1 LPNQKRATI
10 RDVAAEAG
18 VSKSLVSLVFSK
30 ADGVSDDKRIRVMDA
45 AKKLGFTPNVWARSL
60 ATGAGNFVGIL
71 VVDLHNPLFTEIA
84 DLTRRALLERGQNSF
99 MAAAI
104 ISERN
109 GKKTLEPSTVNGLL
123 DLRPQ
128 GILVVGSL
136 PSVSALKSVPDSVP
150 IVFATSV
157 VPDLSNAITVRSDE
171 AEGMRL
177 IVKHLTSLGHK
188 RIAYLGPNDDAI
200 SKARLAA
207 FKVAMKTAGVDK
219 LMLVHEC
226 ERTEAGGHN
235 GTKLLMVGD
244 QQPTAIVAFND
255 MVAIGAQEALDQ
267 FVDAGGKKIALT
279 GYDNTYIAALSK
291 ISLTSIEQEKGAI
304 ATQAAELLTNRDLSG
319 KSRGKE
325 FLLLPRLVI
334 RQSTAG
340 VVARD

>member
-1 LPNQKRATI
+1 MLNEKRATI

-30 ADGVSDDKRIRVMDA
+30 AEGVSEDKRTRVMDA

-109 GKKTLEPSTVNGLL
+109 GKRTLEASTVNGLL

-177 IVKHLTSLGHK
+177 IAKHLTSLGHE
-188 RIAYLGPNDDAI
+188 RIAYIGPDDDAI
-200 SKARLAA
+200 AKARLGA
-207 FKVAMKTAGVDK
+207 FKMAMKAAGNESQI
-219 LMLVHEC
+219 MFQEC
-226 ERTEAGGHN
+226 ERTEVAGH
-235 GTKLLMVGD
+235 TAAKLLMAGEIR
-244 QQPTAIVAFND
+244 PTAIVAFND
-255 MVAIGAQEALDQ
+255 MVAIGAQESIDQ
-267 FVDAGGKKIALT
+267 FVEAGGKKIALT

-291 ISLTSIEQEKGAI
+291 ISITSIEQEKDAI
-304 ATQAAELLTNRDLSG
+304 ATQAAELLTNRDLSAR
-319 KSRGKE
+319 SRGKE
-325 FLLLPRLVI
+325 FLLLPRLVV

-340 VVARD
+340 VVASD

>member
-1 LPNQKRATI
+1 MPNEKRATI

-18 VSKSLVSLVFSK
+18 VSKSLVSLVFSR
-30 ADGVSDDKRIRVMDA
+30 AEGVSEDKRTRVMDA

-60 ATGAGNFVGIL
+60 ATGSGTFVGIL

-84 DLTRRALLERGQNSF
+84 DLARRALLERGQSSF

-136 PSVSALKSVPDSVP
+136 PSLNALKSVPDSVP

-177 IVKHLTSLGHK
+177 IAQHLTSLGHQ
-188 RIAYLGPNDDAI
+188 RIAYIGPNDDAI
-200 SKARLAA
+200 AKARLGAL
-207 FKVAMKTAGVDK
+207 KVAMRSAGCESS
-219 LMLVHEC
+219 MIFQEC
-226 ERTEAGGHN
+226 ERTETGGHSA
-235 GTKLLMVGD
+235 TKLLMAGETK
-244 QQPTAIVAFND
+244 PTAIVSFND
-255 MVAIGAQEALDQ
+255 IVAIGAQEALDQ
-267 FVDAGGKKIALT
+267 FVEAGGKKIALT

-291 ISLTSIEQEKGAI
+291 ISLTSIEQEKDAI
-304 ATQAAELLTNRDLSG
+304 ATQAAELLTNRDLSER
-319 KSRGKE
+319 SRGKE
-325 FLLLPRLVI
+325 FLLLPRLIV
-334 RQSTAG
+334 RQSTTG
-340 VVARD
+340 VVASE